1 MTQNDCEPC
10 RISRRAVLKGAGAV
24 TTVAIALPT
33 IGTGV
38 AFASTNATRHGDV
51 VVNVFMRGGMDGQS
65 AVVPISDR
73 VGVTHLMDARPTI
86 RTEPSATIP
95 LTADFGLHPA
105 MGALMPMWNAGDL
118 AILPTAGFPLDNR
131 SHFTS
136 QRQIDFGAGH
146 LRAMSTGW
154 LARYLDQLAATDPVG
169 IRAAS
174 MPTGEQ
180 SLFGSDVS
188 ITMGSIARFS
198 IPGFSNA
205 PAAIEDT
212 LRNLH
217 STGDNIVTARAVQAI
232 EALELVRSAE
242 VTPPANGAEYPTSG
256 RGRGFGEQMRQI
268 AQLIRADVGIEA
280 ATTRASL
287 GWDTHGN
294 QGNYLSGA
302 NRDQNEALADVLGA
316 FYQDLGPLKDRVT
329 VVLMTEFGRTFRE
342 NGNAGT
348 DHGRA
353 SNMYVFGGGIR
364 GGVYDGDWPGMAP
377 EDRDRNALRVTTDY
391 RYVLADIL
399 EHRAGMTDLSSIL
412 PGFVID
418 EYKRLNLADPVGPV
432 PDTPAPEPEPEP
444 PVVVPPPPTHV
455 PEVVYRWVAPGG
467 GEIRIELPPPP
478 DDPVLVETETVRQ
491 LLDGDPASYVVAVL
505 DNTSG
510 TEPLHAPI
518 LILDDGETALTHRE
532 AWVLVELWAINDI
545 DSTFTDRTTVLIEG
559 LRDSAEVSPG
569 AVGSVLLSASGS
581 PIEPSVVRLVTP
593 DGTEVVLE
601 PVAID
606 LTAPSPAVDATP
618 DGAVEPDDDTQ
629 SDEGSDSSE
638 VDTGNDAP
646 MVNAGDAGPEGG
658 TEVSDST
665 PDAVMSEP

>member
-1 MTQNDCEPC
+1 MTQSDCEPC

-24 TTVAIALPT
+24 TTVAVALPS
-33 IGTGV
+33 IGTSV

-51 VVNVFMRGGMDGQS
+51 IVNVFMRGGMDGQS

-73 VGVTHLMDARPTI
+73 VGFTHLMDARPTI

-105 MGALMPMWNAGDL
+105 MAALMPMWNAGDL
-118 AILPTAGFPLDNR
+118 AIIPTAGFPLDNR

-136 QRQIDFGAGH
+136 QRQIDFGSGS
-146 LRAMSTGW
+146 LVSMSRGW
-154 LARYLDQLAATDPVG
+154 LARYLDRLAATDPVG

-205 PAAIEDT
+205 PVAIEDT

-217 STGDNIVTARAVQAI
+217 SLGDDIVTSRARQAI
-232 EALELVRSAE
+232 EALEVVRSAE
-242 VTPPANGAEYPTSG
+242 VTPPANGAQYPTAG

-280 ATTRASL
+280 ATTRAGL

-294 QGNYLSGA
+294 QGNHLAGA
-302 NRDQNEALADVLGA
+302 NRDQNEALADVLAA

-329 VVLMTEFGRTFRE
+329 VVLMTEFGRTFAE
-342 NGNAGT
+342 NGNGGT

-353 SNMYVFGGGIR
+353 SNMYVIGGGIR
-364 GGVYDGDWPGMAP
+364 GGVYDRDWPGLAP
-377 EDRDRNALRVTTDY
+377 SDRERNAVRVTTDY

-399 EHRAGMTDLSSIL
+399 EHRAGMTDLGYIL
-412 PGFVID
+412 PGLVID
-418 EYKRLNLADPVGPV
+418 ESRRLNLADPVGPV
-432 PDTPAPEPEPEP
+432 PETPPAPEPEPEP
-444 PVVVPPPPTHV
+444 PVVVPPPSTHT
-455 PEVVYRWVAPGG
+455 PEATYRWVAPGG
-467 GEIRIELPPPP
+467 GEIRFELPPPP

-491 LLDGDPASYVVAVL
+491 LLDGDPASYLVAVL
-505 DNTSG
+505 DNTNG
-510 TEPLHAPI
+510 VEALHAPI
-518 LILDDGETALTHRE
+518 VLLGDGTSSLTHRE
-532 AWVLVELWAINDI
+532 AWVLVELWATNDI
-545 DSTFTDRTTVLIEG
+545 DSTFTDRTLVLVESI
-559 LRDSAEVSPG
+559 RDSAEVAPG
-569 AVGSVLLSASGS
+569 AVGSVLLAASGS
-581 PIEPSVVRLVTP
+581 PIDPTELRLVAP
-593 DGTEVVLE
+593 DGSEVVLE

-606 LTAPSPAVDATP
+606 LTAPGPVLDPAPVDDDPAG
-618 DGAVEPDDDTQ
+618 DAGVEVDDEPDSQD
-629 SDEGSDSSE
+629 
-638 VDTGNDAP
+638 
-646 MVNAGDAGPEGG
+646 AGDAGPEGG
-658 TEVSDST
+658 TAASDPS
-665 PDAVMSEP
+665 PDLVMSES